1 MSKSLKEIQD
11 EIVNLQKQ
19 EKRLLEDAETQ
30 RAAAK
35 LVGCEKQEA
44 VILYCVR
51 PFGSANVISYHKFRE
66 GALDACTGFDMK
78 HSRRQLSACGSFSNC
93 VPRQNKPPS
102 TLLGTCAIL
111 E

>member
-11 EIVNLQKQ
+11 EIANLQKQ
-19 EKRLLEDAETQ
+19 EKRLLEDVETQ
-30 RAAAK
+30 HAAAK

-78 HSRRQLSACGSFSNC
+78 HSDDNC
-93 VPRQNKPPS
+93 PPAGVFQ
-102 TLLGTCAIL
+102 TAYLVEQAIDIARHCAIL